1 MRKSYNSLILLA
13 GALLVLSGCG
23 DSGDVG
29 KGTAQPPKLPF
40 ATASITSEKV
50 VQEQIFDASIDA
62 VHQATVSAQTS
73 GRITEINFDVDDYVQ
88 KGDILIRFRAR
99 EQTAAMGGAEARYR
113 EASSNFERI
122 KDLQQQKLVSKAE
135 YDRAEAGVKSARAA
149 LDQAQEQTEHTVVRA
164 PYSGIV
170 VKRHVEV
177 GESASPGQPL
187 MTGLSLEELR
197 VVVNLPEA
205 YIQKVRALSHARI
218 IFGGDGEQSVEG
230 SKLTIS
236 PYADPITHTFR
247 VRVDIP
253 AGQHGVYPG
262 QFAKIAF
269 ATGEE
274 NLLLVPAQAVVYRS
288 EVTGVYVVSKEGRVS
303 LRQIRLGRRHSG
315 DRYEVLAGLSNG
327 DVVALE
333 PIQAGVYLKEM
344 RAGKRS

>member
-1 MRKSYNSLILLA
+1 MRMRYNTLILLA
-13 GALLVLSGCG
+13 GALLALSGCTDSG
-23 DSGDVG
+23 DSGEGAV
-29 KGTAQPPKLPF
+29 QPPKLPF
-40 ATASITSEKV
+40 TTATVTAEKV

-88 KGDILIRFRAR
+88 KGDVLIRFRAR
-99 EQTAAMGGAEARYR
+99 EQAAALSGAEARYR

-122 KDLQQQKLVSKAE
+122 KDLQKQNLVSKAE
-135 YDRAEAGVKSARAA
+135 YDRAEAAVKSARAA
-149 LDQAQEQTEHTVVRA
+149 LDQAQEQAEHTIVRA

-177 GESASPGQPL
+177 GELANPGQPL
-187 MTGLSLEELR
+187 MTGLSLERLR
-197 VVVNLPEA
+197 AVVNLPES
-205 YIQKVRALSHARI
+205 YIQQVRALSHARI
-218 IFGGDGEQSVEG
+218 IFHDQDGTSVEG

-236 PYADPITHTFR
+236 PYADPVTHTFR

-274 NLLLVPAQAVVYRS
+274 TLLLVPEQAVVHRS
-288 EVTGVYVVSKEGRVS
+288 EVTGVYVVSAEGRVT
-303 LRQIRLGRRHSG
+303 LRQIRLGRRYG
-315 DRYEVLAGLSNG
+315 ERFEVLAGLAAG
-327 DVVALE
+327 DKVALE

-344 RAGKRS
+344 RAGKGS

>member
-1 MRKSYNSLILLA
+1 LA
-13 GALLVLSGCG
+13 GALLALSGCG
-23 DSGDVG
+23 DSVEQTGA
-29 KGTAQPPKLPF
+29 TQPPKLPF
-40 ATASITSEKV
+40 ATAAVSTEKV
-50 VQEQIFDASIDA
+50 TQEQIFDATIDA
-62 VHQATVSAQTS
+62 VHQATVSSQTS
-73 GRITEINFDVDDYVQ
+73 GRITEINFDVDDYVK

-99 EQTAAMGGAEARYR
+99 EQTAALSGAEARYR

-122 KDLQQQKLVSKAE
+122 KDLQKQNLVSKAE
-135 YDRAEAGVKSARAA
+135 YDRAQAAVKSARAA
-149 LDQAQEQTEHTVVRA
+149 LEQAQEQTEHTIVRA

-177 GESASPGQPL
+177 GELASPGQPL

-205 YIQKVRALSHARI
+205 YIQQVRSLSHAHI
-218 IFGGDGEQSVEG
+218 IFSGNGGQSVEG

-236 PYADPITHTFR
+236 PYADPQTHTFR

-262 QFAKIAF
+262 EFAKVAF

-274 NLLLVPAQAVVYRS
+274 NLLLVPEKAVVHRS
-288 EVTGVYVVSKEGRVS
+288 EVTGVYMVSPEGRVS
-303 LRQIRLGRRHSG
+303 LRQIRLGRRYG
-315 DRYEVLAGLSNG
+315 DRFEVLAGLTNG
-327 DVVALE
+327 DKVALD

-344 RAGKRS
+344 RAGKAHE

>member
-1 MRKSYNSLILLA
+1 MRKRYNTLILLA
-13 GALLVLSGCG
+13 GALLALSGCG
-23 DSGDVG
+23 DSGEQQG
-29 KGTAQPPKLPF
+29 AAQPPKLPF
-40 ATASITSEKV
+40 ATAAVTTEKV
-50 VQEQIFDASIDA
+50 TQEQIFDATIDA

-73 GRITEINFDVDDYVQ
+73 GRITEINFDVDDYVN

-99 EQTAAMGGAEARYR
+99 EQTAALSGAEARYR

-122 KDLQQQKLVSKAE
+122 KDLQKQNLVSKAE
-135 YDRAEAGVKSARAA
+135 YDRADAAVKSARAA
-149 LDQAQEQTEHTVVRA
+149 LDQAQEQTEHTIVRA

-177 GESASPGQPL
+177 GELANPGQPL

-205 YIQKVRALSHARI
+205 YIQQVRSLSHARI
-218 IFGGDGEQSVEG
+218 IFTDEGGKSVES

-236 PYADPITHTFR
+236 PYADPQTHTFR

-253 AGQHGVYPG
+253 GGQHGVYPG
-262 QFAKIAF
+262 EFAKVAF

-274 NLLLVPAQAVVYRS
+274 NLLLVPEKAVVHRS
-288 EVTGVYVVSKEGRVS
+288 EVTGVYVVSPEGRVS
-303 LRQIRLGRRHSG
+303 LRQIRLGRHYGERF
-315 DRYEVLAGLSNG
+315 EVLAGLSNG
-327 DVVALE
+327 DKVALD

-344 RAGKRS
+344 RAGKGS